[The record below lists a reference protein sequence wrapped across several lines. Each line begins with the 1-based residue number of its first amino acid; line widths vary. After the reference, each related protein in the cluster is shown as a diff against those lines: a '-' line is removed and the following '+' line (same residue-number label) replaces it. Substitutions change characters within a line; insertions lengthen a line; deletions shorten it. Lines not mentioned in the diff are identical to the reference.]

1 LIKHHTRFA
10 NFALRHRKPLRLF
23 ILAVVIVQSMLVA
36 FALRFEFVIP
46 QEKLVLLFKGILL
59 ALAIKLPIFH
69 LLKLDRGGWRY
80 LEFSDIKA
88 QFTGNFAASVTFTMA
103 AYLWMGSAFPRSVY
117 CIDLLVNFLITTSIL
132 FMIRVYKDPPETN
145 HVANAKS
152 ILIYG
157 AGVAGRAL
165 LRDIQSRPSIGY
177 RVVGFLEDDPGKR
190 QLQFSG
196 VPVLGRGREAAT
208 IVERLRAK
216 RIEIEEIVVAM
227 PSADPRK
234 RSEALANCR
243 AAKVRC
249 RTVPALVELLTGRVL
264 AQIRDVSCADLL
276 GREPVQLDLELIRSM
291 ISDKCVLIT
300 GGGGSIGSE
309 LCRQLARFRPAK
321 MVVFDQAETDL
332 YRIDGELT
340 QNFPRLKVVS
350 QMGTIRCFR
359 QVCDVIEEHR
369 VDSIFHAAAY
379 KHVPIMETH
388 PLEAAENNVLGTY
401 HLVEAA
407 LMHRVSSFVMISSDK
422 AVNPTN
428 IMGLTKRVTELL
440 VASMPKPRL
449 GIGTKFVSVRF
460 GNVLGSNGSVVPLF
474 REQIAAGGP
483 VTVTHPDMQRYFMT
497 IPEAVQLVL
506 EASTLGSG
514 GEIFVLEMGKQVRI
528 VELAENMIRLSGRD
542 PAEIEIRF
550 TGLRPGEKLFE
561 EVRTSG
567 EHILP
572 THHPKIKIFAGPA
585 PARQDMV
592 VWIQELEQ
600 LLARRDQKAT
610 LRHLAS
616 LVPEYTP
623 SAHWGDVFSDFERA
637 AYAACRGSG

>member
-1 LIKHHTRFA
+1 MRKHHTKFA
-10 NFALRHRKPLRLF
+10 NFALRHRKPLRQF
-23 ILAVVIVQSMLVA
+23 ILAVVIVQSMVVA
-36 FALRFEFVIP
+36 FALRFEFAIP
-46 QEKLVLLFKGILL
+46 QEKLSLLFKGILL

-80 LEFSDIKA
+80 LEFSDIKS
-88 QFTGNFAASVTFTMA
+88 QFVGNFAASVAFTIA
-103 AYLWMGSAFPRSVY
+103 AYIWMGSAFPRSVY
-117 CIDLLVNFLITTSIL
+117 CIGFLVNFLITTSIL
-132 FMIRVYKDPPETN
+132 FMIRVYKDPVETN
-145 HVANAKS
+145 RVANAKS

-165 LRDIQSRPSIGY
+165 LRDVQSRPSIGY

-190 QLQFSG
+190 ELQFSG
-196 VPVLGRGREAAT
+196 VPVLGKGREAAT
-208 IVERLRAK
+208 IVARLRAK

-227 PSADPRK
+227 PSADARK

-243 AAKVRC
+243 AAQVKC
-249 RTVPALVELLTGRVL
+249 RTVPTLVELLTGQVL

-276 GREPVQLDLELIRSM
+276 GREPVQLDLERIRSM

-309 LCRQLARFRPAK
+309 LCQQLGRFMPAK
-321 MVVFDQAETDL
+321 MVVFDQAETEL
-332 YRIDGELT
+332 YRIEGELT
-340 QNFPRLKVVS
+340 ANFPRLKVVS
-350 QMGTIRCFR
+350 EMGTIRSFR

-369 VDSIFHAAAY
+369 VNSIFHAAAY
-379 KHVPIMETH
+379 KHVPMMEIH

-407 LMHRVSSFVMISSDK
+407 LLNRVSSFVMISSDK

-440 VASMPKPRL
+440 VASMPKPKL

-460 GNVLGSNGSVVPLF
+460 GNVLGSNGSVVQLF

-572 THHPKIKIFAGPA
+572 THHSKIKIFAGPA

-592 VWIQELEQ
+592 LWVQELER
-600 LLARRDQKAT
+600 LLTQRNQEAT
-610 LRHLAS
+610 LCHLAS

-623 SAHWGDVFSDFERA
+623 STYWGHVFHDPKRA
-637 AYAACRGSG
+637 AYAG